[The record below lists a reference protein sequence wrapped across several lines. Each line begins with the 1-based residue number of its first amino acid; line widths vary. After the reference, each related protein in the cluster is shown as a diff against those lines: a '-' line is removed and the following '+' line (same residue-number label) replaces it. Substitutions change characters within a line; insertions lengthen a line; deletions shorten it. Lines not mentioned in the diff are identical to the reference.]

1 MNLIEVGNRSE
12 WRAWL
17 AENHAK
23 VNEAWLVYYKEEVGK
38 RGVDYE
44 ASVEEALC
52 FGWVDSIIKKIDESS
67 YARKFTPR
75 KDESK
80 WSVVNKVRAEQLIDM
95 GLMTEW
101 GLAKIESARLSGA
114 WDNPVGKPVLSI
126 EMAPEFSSALQ
137 ENPHART
144 QFEKLPMSHK
154 KEYLIWINTAKR
166 PETREKRI
174 RESIQLLTD
183 GKKLGLR

>member
-1 MNLIEVGNRSE
+1 MNIVEVGDRSE

-17 AENHAK
+17 VENHAR
-23 VNEAWLVYYKEEVGK
+23 VNEAWLVYYKEGAGK

-52 FGWVDSIIKKIDESS
+52 FGWVDSIIKKIDGGS

-75 KDESK
+75 KEESK
-80 WSVVNKVRAEQLIDM
+80 WSVSNKARAERLIQA

-101 GLAKIESARLSGA
+101 GLARIESARLSGA
-114 WDNPVGKPVLSI
+114 WENPVSKPVLNV

-137 ENPHART
+137 ENPVARA
-144 QFEKLPMSHK
+144 QFEKLPLSHK

-166 PETREKRI
+166 PETRGKRI
-174 RESIQLLTD
+174 RESILLITA